1 MMVSPISRVSP
12 WLLKTVATHDFP
24 FGFSVGGAAVK
35 VSPGRAMSSGLDQ
48 KLGVTTR
55 LASGEL
61 DCEPAELV
69 EVADADDDDV
79 ARSLTFPAQITGVR
93 EAKVFKTSVRGG
105 RPHLIVQIPAG
116 EITFYVSSNAD
127 WISAIRTVGSGQP
140 T

>member
-1 MMVSPISRVSP
+1 V
-12 WLLKTVATHDFP
+12 LKTVAKPDFP

-35 VSPGRAMSSGLDQ
+35 VSPGKAMSSGLDQ

-79 ARSLTFPAQITGVR
+79 ARSLTFPAPRSPACVKRRCSKRLCEVVVR
-93 EAKVFKTSVRGG
+93 
-105 RPHLIVQIPAG
+105 I
-116 EITFYVSSNAD
+116 
-127 WISAIRTVGSGQP
+127 
-140 T
+140 